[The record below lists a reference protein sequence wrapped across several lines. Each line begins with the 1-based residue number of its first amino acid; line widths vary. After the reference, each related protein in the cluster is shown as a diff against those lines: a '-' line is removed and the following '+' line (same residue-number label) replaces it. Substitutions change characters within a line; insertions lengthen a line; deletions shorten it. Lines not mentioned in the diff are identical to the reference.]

1 MATEKEIISYVL
13 SVCRLT
19 PFEKLSEYMKTL
31 SDVTESLNLDGE
43 FILVIKELDDNLR
56 KEIANHSANLPMQL
70 VVVGGGNSWD
80 QEIFAG
86 LSRANGDYILILGNS
101 AFGLASIIP
110 NLLSVARREDCDVIG
125 IKGKVKLHD
134 KIRNLHVEILFRILR
149 KRTKTPLFLGNY
161 RDILI
166 TRKALNWILRDF
178 STALCILEIHL
189 IPGIKFQVVPALES
203 RERYKLSREMH
214 SRLFMRYT
222 KAPLLILKSCFYISL
237 LLISFVAF
245 NAILVRLRGFNI
257 LNQSETQVPGWTTLV
272 LLVGFG
278 FAIIIYALY
287 VLIRI
292 ILHLAEEYSSKPDY
306 IIKSVQ
312 RP

>member
-110 NLLSVARREDCDVIG
+110 NLL
-125 IKGKVKLHD
+125 
-134 KIRNLHVEILFRILR
+134 
-149 KRTKTPLFLGNY
+149 
-161 RDILI
+161 
-166 TRKALNWILRDF
+166 
-178 STALCILEIHL
+178 
-189 IPGIKFQVVPALES
+189 
-203 RERYKLSREMH
+203 
-214 SRLFMRYT
+214 
-222 KAPLLILKSCFYISL
+222 
-237 LLISFVAF
+237 
-245 NAILVRLRGFNI
+245 
-257 LNQSETQVPGWTTLV
+257 
-272 LLVGFG
+272 
-278 FAIIIYALY
+278 
-287 VLIRI
+287 
-292 ILHLAEEYSSKPDY
+292 
-306 IIKSVQ
+306 
-312 RP
+312 